1 MYYYIASLV
10 PRQAVFCKVRK
21 KIKMF
26 LTTGGWYSIIL
37 KRNNATVAQ
46 LAEQLIRNQQV
57 AGSSPASSSKNGNS
71 FGNVPFFVLQRMIT
85 KYNKS
90 GGEASA
96 LIGSTWWDLFL
107 SIVKRIWLK
116 SNDTH
121 RNFND

>member
-1 MYYYIASLV
+1 MAS
-10 PRQAVFCKVRK
+10 RFCKVRK

-37 KRNNATVAQ
+37 KRNHATVAQ
-46 LAEQLIRNQQV
+46 SVEQLIRNQQV

>member
-1 MYYYIASLV
+1 MAS
-10 PRQAVFCKVRK
+10 RFFKVRK

-71 FGNVPFFVLQRMIT
+71 FGNGPFFVLQRMIT

>member
-1 MYYYIASLV
+1 MAS
-10 PRQAVFCKVRK
+10 RFCKVRK

-26 LTTGGWYSIIL
+26 LTLGGGYSIIW
-37 KRNNATVAQ
+37 KRCYATVAQ

-57 AGSSPASSSKNGNS
+57 AGSSPACSSKNGIS

-96 LIGSTWWDLFL
+96 LIDSTWWDLFL

>member
-26 LTTGGWYSIIL
+26 LTIGGWYSIIL
-37 KRNNATVAQ
+37 KRNHATVAQ

-71 FGNVPFFVLQRMIT
+71 FGNGPFFVLQRMIT